1 MFQVVKVGIL
11 KVGCIGSSPLI
22 EFLLD
27 ERAERL
33 DIDVHVSG
41 TGAKLG
47 VEECKEAI
55 TSILAHKPDII
66 ILIGPAQQ
74 TSGLTEARRILAGT
88 GIPTIVISDGPTQR
102 IIKDLEAGGF
112 GYIIV
117 MADSMIG
124 ARREFLD
131 NIEMAL
137 YNTDVIKVLAISG
150 ALRAISEALDSTIQS
165 LKKKEKLELPK
176 IIIDKERAVLA
187 SGFKNPYAR
196 VKAMAAFEIAR
207 NVTELNSEACFRV
220 KEWKRYT
227 PIVASAHEMMRAA
240 ARMADEAREMEKGED
255 NVLRRPH
262 FDEGVLGEKRMLV
275 EKPRR

>member
-1 MFQVVKVGIL
+1 MPQIVKVGIL

-47 VEECKEAI
+47 AKECKEAT
-55 TSILAHKPDII
+55 TSILEHKPDII

-74 TSGLTEARRILAGT
+74 TSGLADARRTLART
-88 GIPTIVISDGPTQR
+88 GIPTIVISDGPTQK
-102 IIKDLEAGGF
+102 IIKDLEEGGF

-131 NIEMAL
+131 NIEMSL

-150 ALRAISEALDSTIQS
+150 ALRVISEALDSTILY
-165 LKKKEKLELPK
+165 LKKKENPELPR
-176 IIIDKERAVLA
+176 IIIDKDKAIDA
-187 SGFKNPYAR
+187 SGFKNPYAC

-207 NVTELNSEACFRV
+207 HVAELNSEACFRI
-220 KEWKRYT
+220 KEWQRYT
-227 PIVASAHEMMRAA
+227 SIVASAHEMMRAA
-240 ARMADEAREMEKGED
+240 AKMADEAREMEKGED
-255 NVLRRPH
+255 SVLRRPH
-262 FDEGVLGEKRMLV
+262 FNEGVLGEKRMLV